1 MKTKTLF
8 ILFTW
13 MTLLCG
19 TPCLAREFS
28 PQSPATEQSKEKQV
42 LDTVVSSS
50 EWRAFVDKLQ
60 EEGWTNIKVTKDGEN
75 RKIHAERYTKSE
87 RIATLVSDFTDEK
100 GIRTQ
105 FYDLHTPSG
114 SYGLLQLSPAGDT
127 LLVRST
133 SIISDQTDN
142 QGIRTVVYNLF
153 DGTYCV
159 QQLDKT
165 GKGIS
170 NKIVDKKPE

>member
-1 MKTKTLF
+1 M
-8 ILFTW
+8 
-13 MTLLCG
+13 
-19 TPCLAREFS
+19 
-28 PQSPATEQSKEKQV
+28 
-42 LDTVVSSS
+42 
-50 EWRAFVDKLQ
+50 
-60 EEGWTNIKVTKDGEN
+60 
-75 RKIHAERYTKSE
+75 
-87 RIATLVSDFTDEK
+87 SDFTDEK